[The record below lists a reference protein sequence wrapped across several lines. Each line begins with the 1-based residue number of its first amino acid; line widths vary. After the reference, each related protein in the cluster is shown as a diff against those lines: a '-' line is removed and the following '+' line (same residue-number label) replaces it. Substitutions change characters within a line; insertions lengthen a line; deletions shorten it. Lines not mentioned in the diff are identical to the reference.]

1 MPIRGMSPKGVMK
14 HEMGEF
20 KHGDLHSGS
29 KHGPVVKNRK
39 QAVAIGLSEARKAG
53 KYPGMGGPD
62 PMERSVA
69 APDVALV
76 HRAAGAHRDNGFVKY
91 APPIASGPDRVP
103 RKEGPAPGVLPAH
116 ARHGY
121 GHDAT
126 QHSGHLRTSGHPG
139 AHRIGK
145 R

>member
-1 MPIRGMSPKGVMK
+1 MPSHSVEQAKTMSAIAHGWKPKGSASGIPVK
-14 HEMGEF
+14 VAKEF
-20 KHGDLHSGS
+20 HAADKGH
-29 KHGPVVKNRK
+29 KY
-39 QAVAIGLSEARKAG
+39 G
-53 KYPGMGGPD
+53 KGRPGMGGPD

-76 HRAAGAHRDNGFVKY
+76 HRAAGSHRDGGFMQH
-91 APPIASGPDRVP
+91 GPKVARGMDRAP

-126 QHSGHLRTSGHPG
+126 QHSGHLRNSGHSG